1 MNTQPKRQKLVFLK
15 INPTVVFSFAS
26 DSNVYAF
33 SIADLEK
40 RFRNKINTKR
50 TLKIW
55 KGKVIL
61 RHMGFSLSMYNL
73 KTQEILPSNQFHLGK
88 ARLRLRNGN
97 YVVGNNIINPSEHH
111 KTITTFNF
119 EEKEVKGMVE
129 LDNGNVVVAMGDK
142 YEEFIIGPYAF
153 KVASKQEWIA
163 VLKKLKDGR
172 FAALTNNSENPA
184 LRIYNSEFKKERC
197 IFNICVPYHRCS
209 FKLAQAGAN
218 EVALYNYMV
227 VYIANIDTKESYMLL
242 EEAGITKVCGLQ
254 NGFVVIEIGRVIRV
268 MKDRKVIY
276 SWETDKISWDLGI
289 IELYPNFIGTRLD
302 DEVIVR
308 NHTGEIYERYPL
320 PQDTKV
326 VKFILDTE

>member
-1 MNTQPKRQKLVFLK
+1 
-15 INPTVVFSFAS
+15 
-26 DSNVYAF
+26 
-33 SIADLEK
+33 
-40 RFRNKINTKR
+40 
-50 TLKIW
+50 
-55 KGKVIL
+55 
-61 RHMGFSLSMYNL
+61 MYNL

-88 ARLRLRNGN
+88 VRLRLRNGN
-97 YVVGNNIINPSEHH
+97 YVVGNEVINPSEHH
-111 KTITTFNF
+111 KTITTFKLGG
-119 EEKEVKGMVE
+119 KEVKGMVE

-172 FAALTNNSENPA
+172 FAALSNHSENPA

-197 IFNICVPYHRCS
+197 IFNICVPYHRSS

-218 EVALYNYMV
+218 EVALYNHMV

-254 NGFVVIEIGRVIRV
+254 NGFVVIEIGGVIRV

-276 SWETDKISWDLGI
+276 SWETDKKEIIWSWSLGI

-302 DEVIVR
+302 DKVIVR
-308 NHTGEIYERYPL
+308 NHTGEIYERYTL
-320 PQDTKV
+320 PQGTKV